1 MLDISSRCIL
11 HYKLNYSREA
21 ITYCPFTEPA
31 VSRNVVYVIVL
42 LENVTE
48 NEKRVM
54 RIYDG
59 SNGALYLQ

>member
-31 VSRNVVYVIVL
+31 VSRNLVYVNVL
-42 LENVTE
+42 LGNGREH
-48 NEKRVM
+48 EKGVM
-54 RIYDG
+54 RICDG
-59 SNGALYLQ
+59 SNGAFYLQ